1 MAVTVPDWA
10 DTLLDVIGV
19 NWPNVDEDA
28 YRDMADALREF
39 AEDVEDD
46 GHLANQHV
54 QRLLSSGHG
63 EALDA
68 LSGHWG
74 KVKNKH
80 VQDLAGGARTIAG
93 ALDNAATAIEAMKYA
108 ALVHL
113 GVLAGKAGI
122 SMALIPVTGGL
133 SMLIG
138 GGAIAVAQQAI
149 RRVIKE
155 CLEEVVG
162 YIVSALTEPAVAALE
177 SMAADLAV
185 QVGASMLGLQDGV
198 DMNQVGQSGKE
209 GFNEGVAGA
218 KESFQ
223 LASANGPGSAP
234 GKGVHIEHSEHDRAG
249 TSLKLVSVD
258 VHGKTAGRLAKAG
271 THHGRTRGKDDIA
284 GALDPVIDKAMKALG
299 KANKAMGNHLGEE
312 LPKAVKEISEAQK
325 KIDLDIKDGLTKVRK
340 GDGETVPR
348 PGTRRD
354 SARTKA
360 DSLKGAK
367 DEPRRNSISLDKK
380 ICENDPVDV
389 ATGEMTLPQ
398 TDVALPG
405 VLPLVLRR
413 THLSGYRYGQWFGRS
428 WASTLDER
436 IELDP
441 LGVGAVW
448 SREDGSLL
456 IYPRLPLP
464 GDDDGVLPLEGARLP
479 LVYGGQDNGETTY
492 RVTDP
497 YTGLTR
503 SFRGGPYN
511 TSPAYWLR
519 EIEDRNLNRISFAR
533 VSDGSPTTVAHSGG
547 YRINLAV
554 EDARVREIS
563 LRTPDG
569 PVTVM
574 RYDYDPLGNL
584 DGVVNSSGLP
594 LRFTYDADARITSW
608 TDRNDSTFRYVYDD
622 AGRVVRTIGPD
633 GYLSSTFA
641 YDTHPETG
649 DRVTRYTNSL
659 GATKVHH
666 FNDRLQA
673 VAETD
678 PLGGVTRRTFDR
690 YDRPLSRT
698 DPLGRTTTYTYDDH
712 GNLTRVEHPDGSS
725 AEIEY
730 NELNQLAAVT
740 GPDGTTSRQEYDDRG
755 NPTLFTRPDGSTT
768 RLTHGPKG
776 QLTGVDDSLGA
787 LDRVR
792 CDAAGLPLAIRG
804 PLGTVTRYTRDA
816 FGRAVRITDPQGHV
830 TELEWTVEGRLARR
844 TGPDGAQQSWAYD
857 GEGNCLVH
865 TDAAGGETRFEY
877 THFDLVSARTT
888 PDGVRQEF
896 THDSELRISRVT
908 NPQGLTWDY
917 TYDSAGRL
925 SSETDFDGRSLSYAH
940 DACGHLTSRTNALGQ
955 TIRYTRDTA
964 GRVTAK
970 DADGTVTRFTYDVHG
985 RLASATNPDTELS
998 YVRDSSGRVLREI
1011 CDGRELSNTYDE
1023 AGRRTRRVTPSGA
1036 VSTWS
1041 FPVGL
1046 RAELNASGQQV
1057 VFAFDE
1063 TGRETTRRI
1072 GDALTVEHAYDPAGR
1087 LTDQRVRAPGDRI
1100 LQHRSYTYR
1109 ADGHLTSVDEL
1120 TSGHKRLELTR
1131 DGRVTGVAAESWSE
1145 RYAYDEAG
1153 NQTMATW
1160 PGADDVTGS
1169 REYAGTRISRAG
1181 SIRYEHDAQGRVVL
1195 RQKARLSRKPD
1206 TWRYGWDAEDRLVSV
1221 TTPDGT
1227 RWRYLYDAL
1236 GRRTAKQRLSADGTT
1251 VAEEV
1256 TFTWDNGTLCEQ
1268 TTSIAGSPDSVALTW
1283 DHDGVKPVTQV
1294 ERRLVDQSEVDR
1306 RFFAITTDLIGTP
1319 RELVDEQGQVAWHT
1333 RATLWGT
1340 TSWNRDAGAYTPLRF
1355 PGQYFD
1361 PESGLHYNRH
1371 RHYDPESGRYLST
1384 DPLGLIP
1391 APNAVTYVD
1400 NPTRWIDPLGLAG
1413 CPHRAGEHRHSVVLG
1428 VDIAPDR
1435 ASESLARYLRND
1447 PSDSEY
1453 DRTRG
1458 SDLGAHTYNGPD
1470 YAGREPGG
1478 PVWMT
1483 NVMGAVGDRGTTLSI
1498 TLDGMP
1504 NSDGKI
1510 GNWSSPEDIVDAFQ
1524 TAAQH
1529 GAQFN
1534 SRHEDNYP
1542 GRGDGTA
1549 WEMSEV
1555 AYAVR
1560 NYDGATAW
1568 GDPDDERPGRSWE
1581 EIHWYT
1587 RNEEGGYTEVS
1598 VPKPDIPEIKPDL
1611 SNLPEHLR

>member
-1 MAVTVPDWA
+1 M
-10 DTLLDVIGV
+10 
-19 NWPNVDEDA
+19 
-28 YRDMADALREF
+28 
-39 AEDVEDD
+39 
-46 GHLANQHV
+46 
-54 QRLLSSGHG
+54 
-63 EALDA
+63 
-68 LSGHWG
+68 
-74 KVKNKH
+74 
-80 VQDLAGGARTIAG
+80 
-93 ALDNAATAIEAMKYA
+93 
-108 ALVHL
+108 
-113 GVLAGKAGI
+113 
-122 SMALIPVTGGL
+122 
-133 SMLIG
+133 
-138 GGAIAVAQQAI
+138 
-149 RRVIKE
+149 
-155 CLEEVVG
+155 EEVVS

-177 SMAADLAV
+177 SMAADLAI

-223 LASANGPGSAP
+223 LASANGPGTAP

-271 THHGRTRGKDDIA
+271 THHGRTRGRDDIA
-284 GALDPVIDKAMKALG
+284 GALDPVLDKAMKALG
-299 KANKAMGNHLGEE
+299 KANKAMGDHLGEE

-325 KIDLDIKDGLTKVRK
+325 KIDLDIKDGFSKVRK

-348 PGTRRD
+348 PGARRD

-360 DSLKGAK
+360 DALKSAK
-367 DEPRRNSISLDKK
+367 DEPRRHSISLGKK
-380 ICENDPVDV
+380 TCENDPVDV

-413 THLSGYRYGQWFGRS
+413 THLSDYRYGQWFGRS

-456 IYPRLPLP
+456 VYPRLPLP
-464 GDDDGVLPLEGARLP
+464 GDDDGVLPIEGARLA

-511 TSPAYWLR
+511 ASPAYWLR

-554 EDARVREIS
+554 EDSRVREMS

-594 LRFTYDADARITSW
+594 LRFTYDADARVTSW

-641 YDTHPETG
+641 YDVHPETG

-712 GNLTRVEHPDGSS
+712 GNLTRIEHPDGSS
-725 AEIEY
+725 ASVEY
-730 NELNQLAAVT
+730 NDLNQLAAVT

-787 LDRVR
+787 LDRLR
-792 CDAAGLPLAIRG
+792 CDAAGLPLATRG

-908 NPQGLTWDY
+908 NPQGLAWDY

-955 TIRYTRDTA
+955 TIRYTDT
-964 GRVTAK
+964 
-970 DADGTVTRFTYDVHG
+970 
-985 RLASATNPDTELS
+985 
-998 YVRDSSGRVLREI
+998 
-1011 CDGRELSNTYDE
+1011 
-1023 AGRRTRRVTPSGA
+1023 
-1036 VSTWS
+1036 
-1041 FPVGL
+1041 
-1046 RAELNASGQQV
+1046 
-1057 VFAFDE
+1057 
-1063 TGRETTRRI
+1063 TG
-1072 GDALTVEHAYDPAGR
+1072 
-1087 LTDQRVRAPGDRI
+1087 
-1100 LQHRSYTYR
+1100 
-1109 ADGHLTSVDEL
+1109 
-1120 TSGHKRLELTR
+1120 
-1131 DGRVTGVAAESWSE
+1131 
-1145 RYAYDEAG
+1145 
-1153 NQTMATW
+1153 
-1160 PGADDVTGS
+1160 
-1169 REYAGTRISRAG
+1169 
-1181 SIRYEHDAQGRVVL
+1181 
-1195 RQKARLSRKPD
+1195 
-1206 TWRYGWDAEDRLVSV
+1206 
-1221 TTPDGT
+1221 
-1227 RWRYLYDAL
+1227 
-1236 GRRTAKQRLSADGTT
+1236 
-1251 VAEEV
+1251 
-1256 TFTWDNGTLCEQ
+1256 
-1268 TTSIAGSPDSVALTW
+1268 
-1283 DHDGVKPVTQV
+1283 
-1294 ERRLVDQSEVDR
+1294 
-1306 RFFAITTDLIGTP
+1306 
-1319 RELVDEQGQVAWHT
+1319 
-1333 RATLWGT
+1333 
-1340 TSWNRDAGAYTPLRF
+1340 
-1355 PGQYFD
+1355 
-1361 PESGLHYNRH
+1361 
-1371 RHYDPESGRYLST
+1371 
-1384 DPLGLIP
+1384 
-1391 APNAVTYVD
+1391 
-1400 NPTRWIDPLGLAG
+1400 
-1413 CPHRAGEHRHSVVLG
+1413 
-1428 VDIAPDR
+1428 
-1435 ASESLARYLRND
+1435 
-1447 PSDSEY
+1447 
-1453 DRTRG
+1453 
-1458 SDLGAHTYNGPD
+1458 
-1470 YAGREPGG
+1470 
-1478 PVWMT
+1478 
-1483 NVMGAVGDRGTTLSI
+1483 
-1498 TLDGMP
+1498 
-1504 NSDGKI
+1504 
-1510 GNWSSPEDIVDAFQ
+1510 
-1524 TAAQH
+1524 
-1529 GAQFN
+1529 
-1534 SRHEDNYP
+1534 
-1542 GRGDGTA
+1542 
-1549 WEMSEV
+1549 
-1555 AYAVR
+1555 
-1560 NYDGATAW
+1560 
-1568 GDPDDERPGRSWE
+1568 
-1581 EIHWYT
+1581 
-1587 RNEEGGYTEVS
+1587 
-1598 VPKPDIPEIKPDL
+1598 
-1611 SNLPEHLR
+1611 

>member
-46 GHLANQHV
+46 GYLANQHV
-54 QRLLSSGHG
+54 QRLLSSGYG

-68 LSGHWG
+68 LGGHWG

-80 VQDLAGGARTIAG
+80 VKDLADGARTIAG

-149 RRVIKE
+149 RRIIKE
-155 CLEEVVG
+155 CLEEVVS

-177 SMAADLAV
+177 GMAADLAV
-185 QVGASMLGLQDGV
+185 QVGATMLGLQDGV
-198 DMNQVGQSGKE
+198 DMSQVGQSGKE

-218 KESFQ
+218 KDSFH
-223 LASANGPGSAP
+223 LASAGGPGAAP
-234 GKGVHIEHSEHDRAG
+234 GKGVHIEHSEHERAG
-249 TSLKLVSVD
+249 TNLSLVSVD

-284 GALDPVIDKAMKALG
+284 NALDPVIDKAMKALG
-299 KANKAMGNHLGEE
+299 KANKAVGDHLGEG
-312 LPKAVKEISEAQK
+312 LPKAVREISEAQK
-325 KIDLDIKDGLTKVRK
+325 KIDLDIKDRLNKVRRD
-340 GDGETVPR
+340 DGETVP
-348 PGTRRD
+348 PPAKARRE
-354 SARTKA
+354 SAHTKA
-360 DSLKGAK
+360 DALKSAG

-380 ICENDPVDV
+380 TCENDPVDV

-413 THLSGYRYGQWFGRS
+413 THLSDYRYGQWFGRS

-441 LGVGAVW
+441 LGAGAVW
-448 SREDGSLL
+448 SRDDGSLL
-456 IYPRLPLP
+456 VYPRLPLP

-479 LVYGGQDNGETTY
+479 LVHGGHDNGETTY
-492 RVTDP
+492 LITDP
-497 YTGLTR
+497 YTGLAR
-503 SFRGGPYN
+503 SFRGSPYN
-511 TSPAYWLR
+511 ASPAYWLG
-519 EIEDRNLNRISFAR
+519 EVEDRNLNRISFSRAG
-533 VSDGSPTTVAHSGG
+533 DGSPTTVTHSGG
-547 YRINLAV
+547 YRIDLAV
-554 EDARVREIS
+554 QDARVREMS

-569 PVTVM
+569 PITIM

-584 DGVVNSSGLP
+584 DGVVNSSGIP
-594 LRFTYDADARITSW
+594 LRFTYDVDARITSW

-622 AGRVVRTIGPD
+622 AGRVVSTIGPD

-641 YDTHPETG
+641 YDTHPETD

-659 GATKVHH
+659 GATKVHY
-666 FNDRLQA
+666 FNSRLQA
-673 VAETD
+673 AAETD
-678 PLGGVTRRTFDR
+678 ALGGVTRHSFDR
-690 YDRPLSRT
+690 YDRLLSRT
-698 DPLGRTTTYTYDDH
+698 DPLGRTTTYTYDER
-712 GNLTRVEHPDGSS
+712 GNPARVEHPDGSS

-740 GPDGTTSRQEYDDRG
+740 GPDGATSRQEYDDQG
-755 NPTLFTRPDGSTT
+755 NPTLFTRPNGTTT
-768 RLTHGPKG
+768 RLTHGPNG

-787 LDRVR
+787 LDRLH
-792 CDAAGLPLAIRG
+792 CDMAGLPLAVRG
-804 PLGTVTRYTRDA
+804 RLGTVTRYTRDA
-816 FGRAVRITDPQGHV
+816 FGRAVRITDPQGR
-830 TELEWTVEGRLARR
+830 TTALEWTVEGKLARR
-844 TGPDGAQQSWAYD
+844 TDPDGSQQSWTYD

-865 TDAAGGETRFEY
+865 TDAAGGETRYEH

-888 PDGVRQEF
+888 PDGARQEF
-896 THDSELRISRVT
+896 THDTELRLTRVT

-917 TYDSAGRL
+917 TYDPAGHTSA
-925 SSETDFDGRSLSYAH
+925 ETDYDGRTLSYVH
-940 DACGHLTSRTNALGQ
+940 DSCGQLVSRTNGLGQ
-955 TIRYTRDTA
+955 TVRYERDLT

-970 DADGTVTRFTYDVHG
+970 DADGAVTHFTYDIHG
-985 RLASATNPDTELS
+985 RLASATGPDTELS
-998 YVRDSSGRVLREI
+998 YVRDNSGRVLSEI
-1011 CDGRELSNTYDE
+1011 CDGRELTNTYDE
-1023 AGRRTRRVTPSGA
+1023 TGRRVRRVTPSGA

-1041 FPVGL
+1041 FPAGL
-1046 RAELNASGQQV
+1046 QAELNASGHQV

-1072 GDALTVEHAYDPAGR
+1072 GNALTVEHTYNPVGR
-1087 LTDQRVRAPGDRI
+1087 LTDQHVRAPGDRT
-1100 LQHRSYTYR
+1100 LQRRSYTYR

-1120 TSGHKRLELTR
+1120 TSGHKQLEVTR
-1131 DGRVTGVAAESWSE
+1131 AGRVTGVTADNWSE
-1145 RYAYDEAG
+1145 RYAYDESG
-1153 NQTMATW
+1153 NQTTATW
-1160 PGADDVTGS
+1160 PGTDDATGP
-1169 REYAGTRISRAG
+1169 REYTGTRITRAG
-1181 SIRYEHDAQGRVVL
+1181 HVRYEHDAQGRVVL

-1206 TWRYGWDAEDRLVSV
+1206 TWHYDWDAEDRLVSV

-1227 RWRYLYDAL
+1227 RWRYHYDAL
-1236 GRRTAKQRLSADGTT
+1236 GRRTTKQRLSPDGAS

-1256 TFTWDNGTLCEQ
+1256 TFTWDGDTLCEQ
-1268 TTSIAGSPDSVALTW
+1268 TTSLAGSPDSVALTW

-1294 ERRLVDQSEVDR
+1294 ERRLLHRAEVDR
-1306 RFFAITTDLIGTP
+1306 RFFAITTDLVGTP
-1319 RELVDEQGQVAWHT
+1319 RELVDEQGEVAWHT
-1333 RATLWGT
+1333 RATLWGA
-1340 TSWNRDAGAYTPLRF
+1340 TSWNRRADAYTPLRF

-1371 RHYDPESGRYLST
+1371 RHYDPESGRYLSP

-1400 NPTRWIDPLGLAG
+1400 NPTRWIDPLGLAQ
-1413 CPHRAGEHRHSVVLG
+1413 CPHRGGEDRHSVVLG
-1428 VDIAPDR
+1428 VNRPGGH
-1435 ASESLARYLRND
+1435 SNNLAAYLRDNGD
-1447 PSDSEY
+1447 P
-1453 DRTRG
+1453 
-1458 SDLGAHTYNGPD
+1458 GAHTYNDSNYGD
-1470 YAGREPGG
+1470 EEPGG

-1483 NVMGAVGDRGTTLSI
+1483 NVASAVNDRETTLSI

-1504 NSDGKI
+1504 NRAGDS
-1510 GNWSSPEDIVDAFQ
+1510 GNWNTPETIIEAFRV
-1524 TAAQH
+1524 AV
-1529 GAQFN
+1529 
-1534 SRHEDNYP
+1534 E
-1542 GRGDGTA
+1542 RGDNFGLGNRDRWPDAGNGTA
-1549 WEMSEV
+1549 WEMSVV
-1555 AYAVR
+1555 ARAVR
-1560 NYDGATAW
+1560 AYETDVADGYAT
-1568 GDPDDERPGRSWE
+1568 PDGRPWE
-1581 EIHWYT
+1581 EISWYSE
-1587 RNEEGGYTEVS
+1587 NERIHID
-1598 VPKPDIPEIKPDL
+1598 KPDIMELNPEY
-1611 SNLPEHLR
+1611 LRLKREQANGG